1 MYCNIGYILLG
12 FYIFQK
18 QNFTMECKSGAKE
31 HCKLSLKLADVILK
45 LQKRLD
51 SGLAISNRSE
61 LQRLLD
67 NAIVQQDQLDRQFAR
82 VMKKHCSHFVN
93 PCDCSLESVDK
104 NWFPL

>member
-1 MYCNIGYILLG
+1 MYCNIGYMLLG

-18 QNFTMECKSGAKE
+18 QNFAMECKSGAKE
-31 HCKLSLKLADVILK
+31 HCRLSLKLADIILK

-51 SGLAISNRSE
+51 SGQAISNRSE

-82 VMKKHCSHFVN
+82 VMKKHYSHFDN
-93 PCDCSLESVDK
+93 PCDCSLKSVDK